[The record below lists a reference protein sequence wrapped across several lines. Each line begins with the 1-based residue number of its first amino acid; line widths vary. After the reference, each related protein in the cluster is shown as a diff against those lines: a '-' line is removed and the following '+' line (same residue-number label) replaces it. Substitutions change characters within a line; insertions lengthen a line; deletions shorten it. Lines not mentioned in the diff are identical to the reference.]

1 MKILID
7 TNVVLD
13 MLLNRAPFSINAY
26 QIFLMSYNR
35 KIEGFISSTSAT
47 DIFYLANRTLKN
59 KDTVYELF
67 SDLQQ
72 ILKFATVDETTIIQ
86 ALQKRWKDFEDCVQK
101 VCEIQNNCDYIIT
114 RNVKDF
120 SNSQISVL
128 LPEEFL
134 QQFNS

>member
-1 MKILID
+1 
-7 TNVVLD
+7 
-13 MLLNRAPFSINAY
+13 
-26 QIFLMSYNR
+26 MSYNR

-86 ALQKRWKDFEDCVQK
+86 ALQKR
-101 VCEIQNNCDYIIT
+101 
-114 RNVKDF
+114 
-120 SNSQISVL
+120 
-128 LPEEFL
+128 
-134 QQFNS
+134 